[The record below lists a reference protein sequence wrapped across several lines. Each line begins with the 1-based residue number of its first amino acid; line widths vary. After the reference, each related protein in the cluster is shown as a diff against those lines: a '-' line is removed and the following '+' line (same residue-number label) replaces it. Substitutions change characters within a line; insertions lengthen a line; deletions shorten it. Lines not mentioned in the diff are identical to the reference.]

1 MKILRLLRHNKLWA
15 ATARRSSAASAG
27 MDFEEMP
34 EPNMKLSRA
43 LLIVL
48 LLHVVAV
55 SGIIAFNAIKTRES
69 SFVPASSTK
78 VEPKPSAPA
87 DAAIQTGGAKPETAA
102 AQKENAPSDDTKPSH
117 SPKLA
122 SKDHPNASFDAN
134 RPARKATASQEATA
148 GKPVSDG
155 KTYVVKKGDNPVTI
169 AKKLKVPYDDLM
181 ALNHIEDPRK
191 LRIGQ
196 KLLIPKITKPKKPD
210 GKAVNAKEKKSEIRH
225 AKQKAR
231 ST

>member
-1 MKILRLLRHNKLWA
+1 
-15 ATARRSSAASAG
+15 
-27 MDFEEMP
+27 
-34 EPNMKLSRA
+34 
-43 LLIVL
+43 
-48 LLHVVAV
+48 
-55 SGIIAFNAIKTRES
+55 
-69 SFVPASSTK
+69 
-78 VEPKPSAPA
+78 
-87 DAAIQTGGAKPETAA
+87 
-102 AQKENAPSDDTKPSH
+102 
-117 SPKLA
+117 
-122 SKDHPNASFDAN
+122 
-134 RPARKATASQEATA
+134 
-148 GKPVSDG
+148 
-155 KTYVVKKGDNPVTI
+155 VKKGDNPVTI

>member
-1 MKILRLLRHNKLWA
+1 MKILRLFSHKRLSA
-15 ATARRSSAASAG
+15 ATARRSSSAG
-27 MDFEEMP
+27 IDFEEIP

-69 SFVPASSTK
+69 SFVPAATTNT
-78 VEPKPSAPA
+78 EPKPTETVSAAMPA
-87 DAAIQTGGAKPETAA
+87 DGAKPRPAV
-102 AQKENAPSDDTKPSH
+102 AQKENAPSEDAKPAH
-117 SPKLA
+117 SP
-122 SKDHPNASFDAN
+122 SKVSAKDDHAKVSTFA
-134 RPARKATASQEATA
+134 KATV
-148 GKPVSDG
+148 GKPLSSG
-155 KTYVVKKGDNPVTI
+155 KTYIVKKGDNPVAI
-169 AKKLKVPYDDLM
+169 AKKLKVSYDDLI

-196 KLLIPKITKPKKPD
+196 KLLVPNTTKPKTTN
-210 GKAVNAKEKKSEIRH
+210 GKAAKPKEKKNEVRP
-225 AKQKAR
+225 AKEQER